1 MAYAQPSGSLV
12 HSLLYSSL
20 LLQVS
25 QHLFP
30 AQPFFQLSPD
40 QRRIVDTEAGNMLL
54 QSKWK
59 MDSRG
64 WAEFFG
70 QPAPQQPGAE
80 AAAPGTVLG
89 EPPAAGRPPGQYA

>member
-1 MAYAQPSGSLV
+1 MAYAQPSGSFL
-12 HSLLYSSL
+12 HATLYSSL

-25 QHLFP
+25 QQLFP
-30 AQPFFQLSPD
+30 AQPFFDLSPD
-40 QRRIVDTEAGNMLL
+40 KRRIVDQEAGNLLL

-59 MDSRG
+59 VDSRG

-70 QPAPQQPGAE
+70 QPAPPQPGAE

-89 EPPAAGRPPGQYA
+89 EPPAPGRPPGQYA